1 MCVSAVI
8 CFTFVVKQICIQE
21 SYNNFLHENF
31 AKDKY
36 SNKVV
41 NFANHTKFF
50 YTKIFL
56 HVVRDA
62 VLI

>member
-8 CFTFVVKQICIQE
+8 CSTFIVKQICIQE
-21 SYNNFLHENF
+21 SYDNFLHENF
-31 AKDKY
+31 AEDKY
-36 SNKVV
+36 SNKAV
-41 NFANHTKFF
+41 NLQITKFF